1 MSKLLED
8 RNLSD
13 ISVEILQNVHTDVVE
28 DKLIFSSLLQAVRKM
43 TGRRQEQKVFLGGTK
58 QLLINRNSVMWKE
71 SEPAWYIRRRKGPE
85 GSFAGW

>member
-1 MSKLLED
+1 MSSEEMDYLAGKMSKLLED

-43 TGRRQEQKVFLGGTK
+43 TGRKAGTEG
-58 QLLINRNSVMWKE
+58 IF
-71 SEPAWYIRRRKGPE
+71 RRIK
-85 GSFAGW
+85 ATA